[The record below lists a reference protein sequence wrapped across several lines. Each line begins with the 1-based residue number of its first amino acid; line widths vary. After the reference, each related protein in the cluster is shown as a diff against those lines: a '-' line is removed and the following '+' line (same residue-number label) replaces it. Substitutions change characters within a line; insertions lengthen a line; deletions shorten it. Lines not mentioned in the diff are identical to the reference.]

1 LSKAP
6 VRTFLEEGP
15 MSARLMRVGAP
26 IQFHPFADIFP
37 LLEGEAFAAFVE
49 NIKANGLLVFK
60 GKILDGRNRYRTCLE
75 AGIEPDFVDNS
86 GDDPLS
92 DVLSWN
98 LHRRHLNESQRA
110 WIEAKIANMPRGTNK
125 HAQICAPLQDDAAA
139 MLNVSRRTV
148 QHAATIRD
156 LSIPELQHAVEQGH
170 LSASIAATAAKQ
182 SPERQREAVAAET
195 ATNIPSKQMTLQ
207 AA

>member
-49 NIKANGLLVFK
+49 NIKANDMLESIVVFK
-60 GKILDGRNRYRTCLE
+60 GKILDGRNRYRACLE

-86 GDDPLS
+86 DDDPLN

-110 WIEAKIANMPRGTNK
+110 WIEAKIANMPRGTNQ

-156 LSIPELQHAVEQGH
+156 LGIPELQHAVDQGH

-182 SPERQREAVAAET
+182 PPERQREAVAAET
-195 ATNIPSKQMTLQ
+195 ASKDHVL
-207 AA
+207 AH

>member
-49 NIKANGLLVFK
+49 NIKANGLLESIVVFK
-60 GKILDGRNRYRTCLE
+60 GKILDGRNRYRACLE

-110 WIEAKIANMPRGTNK
+110 WIEAKIANMPRGTN
-125 HAQICAPLQDDAAA
+125 
-139 MLNVSRRTV
+139 
-148 QHAATIRD
+148 QHAMPPQCSMSAAGQFSMRQQFEI
-156 LSIPELQHAVEQGH
+156 
-170 LSASIAATAAKQ
+170 SASLNYNM
-182 SPERQREAVAAET
+182 PL
-195 ATNIPSKQMTLQ
+195 SKVIFRL
-207 AA
+207 A

>member
-1 LSKAP
+1 
-6 VRTFLEEGP
+6 
-15 MSARLMRVGAP
+15 MSPPLRRVGAP

-49 NIKANGLLVFK
+49 NIKANGLLESIVVFE
-60 GKILDGRNRYRTCLE
+60 GKILDGRNRYRACLE
-75 AGIEPDFVDNS
+75 AGIEPDFVDYS

-110 WIEAKIANMPRGTNK
+110 WIAAKIANMPRGTNQ
-125 HAQICAPLQDDAAA
+125 HAQICAPSQDDAAA

-148 QHAATIRD
+148 QHAATVRD
-156 LSIPELQHAVEQGH
+156 HGILELQHAVEQ
-170 LSASIAATAAKQ
+170 SA
-182 SPERQREAVAAET
+182 
-195 ATNIPSKQMTLQ
+195 LQ
-207 AA
+207 VG

>member
-1 LSKAP
+1 MKRSATVNKPNALVCPDSASGGIEPQGVFSFLSKAP

-15 MSARLMRVGAP
+15 TSARLIRVGAP

-49 NIKANGLLVFK
+49 NVKANDLLESIVVFK
-60 GKILDGRNRYRTCLE
+60 GKILDGRNRYRACLE

-86 GDDPLS
+86 GDDPLN

-110 WIEAKIANMPRGTNK
+110 WIEAKIANMPRGTNQ
-125 HAQICAPLQDDAAA
+125 HAQICAPSQDDAAA
-139 MLNVSRRTV
+139 TLNGC
-148 QHAATIRD
+148 AFPLA
-156 LSIPELQHAVEQGH
+156 
-170 LSASIAATAAKQ
+170 
-182 SPERQREAVAAET
+182 
-195 ATNIPSKQMTLQ
+195 NF
-207 AA
+207 